1 MFTAC
6 GCMLGVRYAALKC
19 LYVSWHLLSLCF
31 CVHALRSIELGETRH
46 SAQVMVDFV
55 RVIAWTLVRIY
66 VQVACSRARCIVR
79 TD

>member
-19 LYVSWHLLSLCF
+19 LYVSWHLLSLCSG
-31 CVHALRSIELGETRH
+31 VHALRSIELGRGDNAEL
-46 SAQVMVDFV
+46 MDDFV